1 MIHMKVINAKDV
13 EMDMHSKKMK
23 ENYVKILNLLRNII
37 QMILV
42 SVIINATIQVKAES
56 VIVENVNLILLMD

>member
-13 EMDMHSKKMK
+13 EMDMHSKKRK